1 MYKFLNYP
9 HFQCKSI
16 YFCSFDVS
24 LLSRYATG
32 QIPRKPLIYMDILHT
47 YYTSSVTAFVC
58 IVCIQCA
65 AVSTLSYHCLYSSYF
80 LMLRY
85 IFLFVYSVHLSY
97 TDFTNTRS
105 EYIQVASKVIL
116 IHFISCQTTPL
127 KVLLLEQVLRSE

>member
-1 MYKFLNYP
+1 
-9 HFQCKSI
+9 
-16 YFCSFDVS
+16 
-24 LLSRYATG
+24 
-32 QIPRKPLIYMDILHT
+32 
-47 YYTSSVTAFVC
+47 
-58 IVCIQCA
+58 
-65 AVSTLSYHCLYSSYF
+65 
-80 LMLRY
+80 MLRY